1 MLRKT
6 LNPLTEKQ
14 AKDIFTEEKIYVTN
28 MLVSKKCKFKWLH
41 FFKHFKLQRVL
52 KDTGKQLQDIKNG
65 HSCINWYKLSRK

>member
-28 MLVSKKCKFKWLH
+28 ILVSKKCKFK
-41 FFKHFKLQRVL
+41 
-52 KDTGKQLQDIKNG
+52 
-65 HSCINWYKLSRK
+65 